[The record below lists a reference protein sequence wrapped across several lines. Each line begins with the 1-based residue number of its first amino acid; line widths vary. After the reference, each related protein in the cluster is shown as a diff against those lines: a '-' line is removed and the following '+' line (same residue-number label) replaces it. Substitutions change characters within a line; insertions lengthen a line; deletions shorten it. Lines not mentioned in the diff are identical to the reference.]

1 MDETHAMNM
10 KPFTLRA
17 TQNVRGG
24 GGRGC
29 TKLNE
34 NKVKIRITSKKWFKK
49 YLKR

>member
-24 GGRGC
+24 GGKGVYQIER
-29 TKLNE
+29 KQSQ
-34 NKVKIRITSKKWFKK
+34 NKNNK
-49 YLKR
+49 